1 MVRRRAAG
9 SGSPHG
15 IVPRVGEAADTSRRD
30 RLRGALAALA
40 ALHSVGVGLGLAFLP
55 GWSTALAGFPPVT
68 PVFFARQG
76 GAFHLVLGVAYWLE
90 HRRAGTTWLLLLA
103 KGTATAF
110 LGAATLAGGV
120 PWSVPASLLGDAAMA
135 LCAWLLR
142 PRAG

>member
-9 SGSPHG
+9 GRPTRG
-15 IVPRVGEAADTSRRD
+15 IVARVGEASGNSRRD

-40 ALHSVGVGLGLAFLP
+40 ALHSVGIGLGLAFLP
-55 GWSTALAGFPPVT
+55 GWASGLAGFPPVT

-103 KGTATAF
+103 KGTATLF
-110 LGAATLAGGV
+110 LGAATLGGGV
-120 PWSVPASLLGDAAMA
+120 PWSVPASLLADAGMGLA
-135 LCAWLLR
+135 AWLLR
-142 PRAG
+142 PRAA